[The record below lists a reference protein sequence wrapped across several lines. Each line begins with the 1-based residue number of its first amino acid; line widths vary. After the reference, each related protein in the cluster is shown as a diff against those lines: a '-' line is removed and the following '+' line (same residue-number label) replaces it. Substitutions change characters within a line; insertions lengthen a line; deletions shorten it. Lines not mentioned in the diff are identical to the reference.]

1 MDQLHSEKNQATN
14 EKDNE
19 ENILERIIL
28 NVGGTKYETYRSTLT
43 AYPDTFLGTMFQD
56 RNKELLHPDGNEYF
70 IDRDGYVF
78 RYILQFYRTG
88 KILWPDEKES
98 SYSSSS
104 SSHKIPSTP
113 SITRQELE
121 LELDYFQIP
130 FDHDLVKSLSYVNR
144 AAIATVDA
152 FIVALEQIF
161 YKVVANFG
169 TTVTI
174 VFNYRQIPE
183 IYTTQKFEE
192 DVKKIL
198 APFAVV
204 DLNILEKYGDQIQMY
219 LTSEIPELIWKLED
233 ANDLLGNYRG
243 RQLKMSVTQSYDD
256 AAVRKYSRLG
266 KIINSTSRK

>member
-1 MDQLHSEKNQATN
+1 MDP
-14 EKDNE
+14 KDNQK
-19 ENILERIIL
+19 NKLERIVL

-43 AYPDTFLGTMFQD
+43 AYPETLLGTMFQD
-56 RNKELLHPDGNEYF
+56 RNKELLHPNGPNGNEYF
-70 IDRDGYVF
+70 IDRDGYAF
-78 RYILQFYRTG
+78 RYILQYYRTG
-88 KILWPDEKES
+88 KILWPDEKEF

-104 SSHKIPSTP
+104 SSRKIPPTP
-113 SITRQELE
+113 LITRQELE

-152 FIVALEQIF
+152 FIAALEEIF

-198 APFAVV
+198 APFALV
-204 DLNILEKYGDQIQMY
+204 DLNILEKYGDQIQTY

-233 ANDLLGNYRG
+233 ANDSLGNYRG

-256 AAVRKYSRLG
+256 AAVRKFSRLG
-266 KIINSTSRK
+266 KIINNTSKK